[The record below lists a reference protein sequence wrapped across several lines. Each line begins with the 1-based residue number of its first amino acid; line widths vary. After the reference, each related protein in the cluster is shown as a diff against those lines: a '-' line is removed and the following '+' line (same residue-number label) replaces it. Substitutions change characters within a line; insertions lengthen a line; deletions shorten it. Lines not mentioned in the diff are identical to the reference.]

1 MKKLITVLTIA
12 LLTLSSNLAYS
23 EDSEPEKMEAD
34 AEYVMSLLRLCKGY
48 AQDDGVE
55 KLAMNSYLLTCI
67 NDELEEADYK
77 LITVLP
83 KDKDEG

>member
-1 MKKLITVLTIA
+1 MKKLITVLTLA
-12 LLTLSSNLAYS
+12 LLTLSPNFAYS
-23 EDSEPEKMEAD
+23 ENTEPEKMEAD
-34 AEYVMSLLRLCKGY
+34 AEYGMSLFRLCKGY

-55 KLAMNSYLLTCI
+55 KSAMNSYTLTCI

-83 KDKDEG
+83 NDKDED

>member
-1 MKKLITVLTIA
+1 MKKLIATLTIA

-23 EDSEPEKMEAD
+23 EDFEPEKMEAD

-48 AQDDGVE
+48 AQDDEVDQA
-55 KLAMNSYLLTCI
+55 AMNSFLLTCI
-67 NDELEEADYK
+67 NDELEEGDYK

-83 KDKDEG
+83 KDED